1 MSNRSKRPK
10 QLDPTKWEAIMQLD
24 DVMDAVTTQIAMLEA
39 HADNPG
45 ACPAVKDYAEE
56 FDAVVEVTQRI
67 LDTLAEQAE
76 PLVAEIVLALEQ
88 FRHAKLTAIT
98 KCTKPSCPDK
108 EKAQQDLGWIEGEQL
123 LQ

>member
-1 MSNRSKRPK
+1 MSNRPK
-10 QLDPTKWEAIMQLD
+10 QLDPTKWDAIMTLD
-24 DVMDAVTTQIAMLEA
+24 DVMDAVHQQTAMLEA

-45 ACPAVKDYAEE
+45 ACPAVANYEGE
-56 FDAVVEVTQRI
+56 FDAVVEVTQRV
-67 LDTLAEQAE
+67 LDTLAKHAE

-98 KCTKPSCPDK
+98 QCTKPTCPDK
-108 EKAQQDLGWIEGEQL
+108 EKAQQELGFVEGEQL